1 MKISEYKSYDD
12 LPLFLNVAMVAKV
25 LGIAPSSSYELM
37 HEADFPVLK
46 VGSRIVVPKEKFI
59 RLSYRQKS
67 NPLKN
72 TFPLPNEIFLLGLCP
87 GELAV
92 YAYLLR
98 CESRKTH
105 QCWPSYKTI
114 GKAVG
119 MTENTVAKYVGNLEN
134 KGLIRTEPT
143 TVTTKAGK
151 KRNGNLMYTIL
162 PIRDVFDHH
171 IQRQL
176 DELELATM
184 RAQHAKR
191 QCPA

>member
-1 MKISEYKSYDD
+1 MS
-12 LPLFLNVAMVAKV
+12 
-25 LGIAPSSSYELM
+25 
-37 HEADFPVLK
+37 
-46 VGSRIVVPKEKFI
+46 
-59 RLSYRQKS
+59 RLSKHDPY
-67 NPLKN
+67 KN

-98 CESRKTH
+98 CENRKTH

-134 KGLIRTEPT
+134 NGLIRTEPT

-151 KRNGNLMYTIL
+151 RRNGNLMYTIL
-162 PIRDVFDHH
+162 PIQEVTDRH

>member
-1 MKISEYKSYDD
+1 M
-12 LPLFLNVAMVAKV
+12 
-25 LGIAPSSSYELM
+25 
-37 HEADFPVLK
+37 
-46 VGSRIVVPKEKFI
+46 

-151 KRNGNLMYTIL
+151 RRNGNLMYTIL
-162 PIRDVFDHH
+162 PIQEVIDRH

>member
-1 MKISEYKSYDD
+1 M
-12 LPLFLNVAMVAKV
+12 
-25 LGIAPSSSYELM
+25 
-37 HEADFPVLK
+37 
-46 VGSRIVVPKEKFI
+46 
-59 RLSYRQKS
+59 SYRQKS

-151 KRNGNLMYTIL
+151 RRNGNLMYTIL
-162 PIRDVFDHH
+162 PIQEVIDRH